1 MPEQSKKQKREEAV
15 AADLSE
21 FLQKNSA
28 ELLPSLSF
36 PVYNKLPIELELAVA
51 IVKKH
56 EPQFDIQVVI
66 KDDEPAQQLQATGEK
81 QG

>member
-1 MPEQSKKQKREEAV
+1 
-15 AADLSE
+15 
-21 FLQKNSA
+21 
-28 ELLPSLSF
+28 
-36 PVYNKLPIELELAVA
+36 VA